1 MNQLVRFGL
10 AALCLWAAATRVQA
24 QTIPTDITNL
34 QLWLDASDP
43 NGNGSSPTN
52 GAVVSSWKDK
62 SGNNRHTSLFNAGSG
77 YTSPSYYSNQING
90 KAIIR
95 FTRTSG
101 VIGSAYSAPL
111 DIRAMTSPEITI
123 FTVYKQGTRSGDQ
136 AVWGCDNGGWDRF
149 FFSSRATD
157 FDMGSVSF
165 GNVSPFTVNVS
176 GAGQLGQLK
185 CLTAV
190 YSKAGGTDGSA
201 IYFNGQLVTKFTDQ
215 TTMGTDAL
223 NAIRIGLD
231 GDDNFF
237 NGDMA
242 EMIVYNRK
250 LTLCEIT
257 QVNRYLNQKY
267 GVTYSAV
274 SITAGGPTTF
284 LEGRSVTLNS
294 SNTGTSFQWLRNGAA
309 ISGATSN
316 SYVATTSGDY
326 SLVVTNGCN
335 DTSAAIT
342 VTATIPAPPA
352 TALHFDGVN
361 DYIDLGSS
369 VTAQSIKTLECWVK
383 FNSLTGTQEIVNKSR
398 NSNGIELLIYNN
410 NLAFFCMNTSTNVS
424 HIDYPLSNLQT
435 GRWYHLAATWNG
447 SDRTTMRLYVDGVSV
462 GTRIDAGNV
471 GPVGVS
477 DPGAGT
483 KLMVG
488 NWNDDN
494 RYFSGVIDEVRVW
507 DRLRSETEVRTYA
520 YDTLP
525 RNTTGLLAYLR
536 MDQGVAASNNTAV
549 TRVKDYS
556 NNNLTANLMNF
567 TLSGATSNFV
577 ESYAL
582 VAPMPVAASHI
593 NPSGFTANWTAPAVG
608 TVDNYQL
615 DVSTSPNF
623 SSFVAGYNSLN
634 VGNVTNYVV
643 SGLTTGTTYYYRV
656 RANKTTLAGQGANSY
671 ASISA
676 VPSTTLPAQWGIFTA
691 TAAGTTVNLHWT
703 TQTEINSDYFTVQRS
718 TDGIQYTDLSR
729 HTAAG
734 QSVEK
739 KEYNY
744 TDNQVAEGINY
755 YRIRLTDK
763 DGSQTY
769 SPIRSVNFRNTPEAA
784 VRLYPSPA
792 SEYLYIDI
800 QDAALHNSICTI
812 YNLQGQVMMQFKVTR
827 GTEKKNI
834 SSLLPGYYVL
844 RFANGHS
851 SKIEKK

>member
-10 AALCLWAAATRVQA
+10 AALCLWATATRVQA
-24 QTIPTDITNL
+24 QSIPTDITNL

-43 NGNGSSPTN
+43 NGNGTSPSS
-52 GAVVSSWKDK
+52 GSVLSSWKDK
-62 SGNNRHTSLFNAGSG
+62 SGNNRHTSLLNAGSG
-77 YTSPSYYSNQING
+77 YTSPSYYGNQING
-90 KAIIR
+90 KSIIR

-101 VIGSAYSAPL
+101 VIGSGYSAPL

-136 AVWGCDNGGWDRF
+136 AVWGCDNGAWDRF

-165 GNVSPFTVNVS
+165 GNVSPFTVNVT

-250 LTLCEIT
+250 LSLCEIT

-274 SITAGGPTTF
+274 SITAGGATTF
-284 LEGRSVTLNS
+284 LEGRSVTLSS
-294 SNTGTSFQWLRNGAA
+294 SNTGTAFQWLRNGAA
-309 ISGATSN
+309 ISGAN
-316 SYVATTSGDY
+316 SSSYIATASGDY
-326 SLVVTNGCN
+326 KLVVTNGCN

-352 TALHFDGVN
+352 TGLHFDGVN
-361 DYIDLGSS
+361 DYIDCGSS
-369 VTAQSIKTLECWVK
+369 ITAQSIKTLECWVR
-383 FNSLTGTQEIVNKSR
+383 FNSLSGTQEIVNKSR
-398 NSNGIELLIYNN
+398 TSNGIELLIYNN
-410 NLAFFCMNTSTNVS
+410 NLAFFCMNTGSNVS
-424 HIDYPLSNLQT
+424 HIDYPVSNLQT
-435 GRWYHLAATWNG
+435 GKWYHLAATWNG
-447 SDRTTMRLYVDGVSV
+447 SDRTTMRLYVNGDSV
-462 GTRIDAGNV
+462 GARVDAGNV

-477 DPGAGT
+477 DPGAGS

-507 DRLRSETEVRTYA
+507 DRVRSEAEVRAYA

-536 MDQGVAASNNTAV
+536 MDQGVGGGSNTAV

-556 NNNLTANLMNF
+556 NSNLTANLLNF
-567 TLSGATSNFV
+567 ALTGSTSNFV

-582 VAPMPVAASHI
+582 VAPMPTAASQI
-593 NPSGFTANWTAPAVG
+593 NPGGFTANWTAPAVG

-615 DVSTSPNF
+615 DVSTSSTF
-623 SSFVAGYNSLN
+623 SSFVPGYNSLN
-634 VGNVTNYVV
+634 VGTATNYAVT
-643 SGLTTGTTYYYRV
+643 GLTTGTTYYYRV
-656 RANKTTLAGQGANSY
+656 RANKTTLSNQGANSY
-671 ASISA
+671 ASRSA
-676 VPSTTLPAQWGIFTA
+676 VPSTTLPALWGAFTA
-691 TAAGTTVNLHWT
+691 APAGTGVNLNWS

-739 KEYNY
+739 KEYSY
-744 TDNQVAEGINY
+744 TDNQPGTGLNY

-769 SPIRSVNFRNTPEAA
+769 SPIRSVNFHHTAA
-784 VRLYPSPA
+784 TSVRLYPSPA
-792 SEYLYIDI
+792 SEYLYIEI
-800 QDAALHNSICTI
+800 QDAALHNSICTV
-812 YNLQGQVMMQFKVTR
+812 YNLQGQVMMQFKVTK

-844 RFANGHS
+844 KFANGSS
-851 SKIEKK
+851 SKIEKR